1 MNKTGRFDFMTF
13 AKAGLMLLVLALG
26 GARAAAQQQL
36 PEPKLTPHPST
47 EAQTAAVR
55 EGVALHERGD
65 FDGAIRKYEAV
76 LAENPANTTA
86 LYELG
91 FSYYAKKEYRKAL
104 EVAYRGAGY
113 QSNQL
118 AGFYL
123 LIGNNLDLAGEPDKA
138 IEVYKKAI
146 KLFPDDG
153 LLHYNLALTYRNK
166 GKLDEARKTLKVG
179 LAAAPE
185 HASSH
190 LMLAL
195 IFHNGGYKVPAL
207 LAAARFLALEHSTQ
221 RSTAAVR
228 LVRAVLGGGAT
239 AGNKP
244 NEINLSLDLNSKKD
258 EGDFTTIETVLGLS
272 GALALTDKE
281 KDKTEAQKLVG
292 QMETVLAVLAEQ
304 GEKKQPPTFVRQFY
318 VPYFVEM
325 KQRGHVEAFVYHALK
340 SSGLPGVREWTESNS
355 GRVMQFLIWSK
366 KYPWP
371 ADAKP

>member
-1 MNKTGRFDFMTF
+1 MTTNKAT
-13 AKAGLMLLVLALG
+13 LPLLLLLLALCCV
-26 GARAAAQQQL
+26 RAAAQQL
-36 PEPKLTPHPST
+36 PEPKLTPAPTT
-47 EAQTAAVR
+47 EAQLAAIR
-55 EGVALHERGD
+55 AGVALHERGD
-65 FDGAIRKYEAV
+65 FDGAIRKYESV
-76 LAENPANTTA
+76 LAENPSNVTA

-91 FSYYAKKEYRKAL
+91 FSYYAKKEYKNAL

-138 IEVYKKAI
+138 IEVYKKAL

-166 GKLDEARKTLKVG
+166 GKLDEAKKSLKAG

-195 IFHNGGYKVPAL
+195 IFHNTGYKTPAL
-207 LAAARFLALEHSTQ
+207 FAAARFLVLEHSTQ

-228 LVRAVLGGGAT
+228 LLRAVLGGGAT
-239 AGNKP
+239 AGSKP
-244 NEINLSLDLNSKKD
+244 NEINITLDPNSKKD
-258 EGDFTTIETVLGLS
+258 EGDFTAIETVLGLS
-272 GALALTDKE
+272 AALALTEKE
-281 KDKTEAQKLVG
+281 KDKSEAQKLVS
-292 QMETVLAVLAEQ
+292 QLETVLAVLAEQ
-304 GEKKQPPTFVRQFY
+304 TGKKQSTFVQQFY

-325 KQRGHVEAFVYHALK
+325 KQKGHVEAFVYHALK
-340 SSGLPGVREWTESNS
+340 SSDLPGVREWTEANS

-366 KYPWP
+366 KYQWP
-371 ADAKP
+371 ADVKP

>member
-1 MNKTGRFDFMTF
+1 MNRTRRGDFMKF
-13 AKAGLMLLVLALG
+13 DKAGVALLLLALC
-26 GARAAAQQQL
+26 GARASAQQL
-36 PEPKLTPHPST
+36 PEPKLTPAPT
-47 EAQTAAVR
+47 TQAQTAAIR

-65 FDGAIRKYEAV
+65 FDGAIRKYESV
-76 LAENPANTTA
+76 LAENSSNVTA

-91 FSYYAKKEYRKAL
+91 YSYYAKKDYKKAL

-113 QSNQL
+113 QSSQL

-146 KLFPDDG
+146 KLFPKDG

-166 GKLDEARKTLKVG
+166 GKIDEAKKSLKAG

-195 IFHNGGYKVPAL
+195 IFHQTGYKAPAL
-207 LAAARFLALEHSTQ
+207 LAAARFLVLEHSSQ
-221 RSTAAVR
+221 RSVAALR
-228 LVRAVLGGGAT
+228 LVRAVLGGGAA
-239 AGNKP
+239 AGSKP
-244 NEINLSLDLNSKKD
+244 NEVSITLDANSKKD
-258 EGDFTTIETVLGLS
+258 EGDFTAVETILGLS
-272 GALALTDKE
+272 AALALTEEE
-281 KDKTEAQKLVG
+281 KGKTEAQKLVG
-292 QMETVLAVLAEQ
+292 QLETVLAVLAEQ
-304 GEKKQPPTFVRQFY
+304 TGKQRQSAFVQQFY
-318 VPYFVEM
+318 VPYFVEL
-325 KQRGHVEAFVYHALK
+325 KQKGHVEAFVYHALN
-340 SSGLPGVREWTESNS
+340 SSGLPGVREWTEANS

-366 KYPWP
+366 RYQWP